1 MVSKSLGS
9 GVKSVVSRV
18 KSVESSVSS
27 VSTVKSLRSA
37 VEISPQARASCLSY
51 SPVVSPTRLML
62 RRLLTFHLFYL
73 GDISLIRPSSLSL
86 TCHFSYSHCISR
98 TWVSSL

>member
-18 KSVESSVSS
+18 KSVESGVSS

-37 VEISPQARASCLSY
+37 VKISPKALASCLSHRVAKTHRM
-51 SPVVSPTRLML
+51 P
-62 RRLLTFHLFYL
+62 
-73 GDISLIRPSSLSL
+73 
-86 TCHFSYSHCISR
+86 
-98 TWVSSL
+98 